1 MIHHSINYNKKI
13 QVSLKLTQ
21 DPEKYVSD
29 GSDNKLQLVQ
39 IKQCFHFHLM
49 LFSVIFKL
57 EGFRKKLIHFS
68 NITFPIGMV
77 ITNSNIEIVIMS
89 VKCDL
94 FIKSIISVT
103 VSKYEDIIKTV
114 T

>member
-1 MIHHSINYNKKI
+1 M
-13 QVSLKLTQ
+13 
-21 DPEKYVSD
+21 SD

-49 LFSVIFKL
+49 LFSVVFKL

-68 NITFPIGMV
+68 YITFPIVMV
-77 ITNSNIEIVIMS
+77 ITDSNIEIVIMS
-89 VKCDL
+89 VKYDL
-94 FIKSIISVT
+94 FIKSIILVA
-103 VSKYEDIIKTV
+103 VSKCDDIIKTV

>member
-77 ITNSNIEIVIMS
+77 ITN
-89 VKCDL
+89 L
-94 FIKSIISVT
+94 G
-103 VSKYEDIIKTV
+103 KYICGALTIHENT
-114 T
+114 